1 MISKIKTSRV
11 RKIALASALVVGLSF
26 GATSLPAS
34 AQSSGGQVPANVQSG
49 IDTATA
55 TVGALNGLALAA
67 LVVALTPL
75 GAMLT
80 LRFLNMVLSRV

>member
-1 MISKIKTSRV
+1 MKSQAVS
-11 RKIALASALVVGLSF
+11 IALSAALLTGGFVGFIS
-26 GATSLPAS
+26 PAR
-34 AQSSGGQVPANVQSG
+34 AAVPENVQKG
-49 IDTATA
+49 ITDATD